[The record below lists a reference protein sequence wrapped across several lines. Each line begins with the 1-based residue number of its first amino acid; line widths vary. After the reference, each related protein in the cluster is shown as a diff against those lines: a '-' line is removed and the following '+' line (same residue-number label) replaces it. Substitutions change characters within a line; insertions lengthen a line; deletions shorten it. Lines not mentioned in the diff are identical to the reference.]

1 MIEWN
6 KVVAQTWNKNK
17 HRAGYMFKDA
27 LKDAKKIYKKG
38 GAISVEEVPASIPAS
53 IPASPASTPASIPAS
68 TPASIPASTP
78 ATQGGKSRKVR
89 KERKERN
96 ERKDRKTRK
105 RNHYTDRKE
114 K

>member
-38 GAISVEEVPASIPAS
+38 GAISGDKKKYIVEEVHAST
-53 IPASPASTPASIPAS
+53 PASTHASIPAS
-68 TPASIPASTP
+68 TPASTHASTPASTP
-78 ATQGGKSRKVR
+78 PTQGGKSRKVR
-89 KERKERN
+89 KERK
-96 ERKDRKTRK
+96 DRKTRK
-105 RNHYTDRKE
+105 RNH
-114 K
+114 

>member
-38 GAISVEEVPASIPAS
+38 GVISGDKKKYIVEVEEHEKVHAT
-53 IPASPASTPASIPAS
+53 TPP
-68 TPASIPASTP
+68 
-78 ATQGGKSRKVR
+78 TQGGKSRKVR
-89 KERKERN
+89 KERKER
-96 ERKDRKTRK
+96 KTRK
-105 RNHYTDRKE
+105 RNH
-114 K
+114 

>member
-38 GAISVEEVPASIPAS
+38 GVIGGEHEKVQEVHATT
-53 IPASPASTPASIPAS
+53 PASTPP
-68 TPASIPASTP
+68 
-78 ATQGGKSRKVR
+78 TQGGKSRKVR
-89 KERKERN
+89 KERKERK

-105 RNHYTDRKE
+105 RNH
-114 K
+114 

>member
-38 GAISVEEVPASIPAS
+38 GAISVEEVHAST
-53 IPASPASTPASIPAS
+53 PASTPAS
-68 TPASIPASTP
+68 
-78 ATQGGKSRKVR
+78 QGGKSRKVR
-89 KERKERN
+89 KERKERK

-105 RNHYTDRKE
+105 RNH
-114 K
+114 